1 MVLQVSWSINRRI
14 LEMFHKKKFSDL
26 HKDVICGDMV
36 MAESNTTPKFLMVT
50 HFQTNNI
57 NENYEIY
64 LDGCKLARVE
74 EAKFLG
80 ITIDE
85 NLTWK
90 KQIDDVCKRCARNS
104 WNIGIL
110 NKGTR
115 FLPEQALHKLYCTL
129 ILPYLNYGLL
139 LWGNGNK
146 TCLDT
151 VYKLQKGAF
160 RSISKFPVSSAY
172 KRFIQ
177 KV

>member
-1 MVLQVSWSINRRI
+1 
-14 LEMFHKKKFSDL
+14 MFL
-26 HKDVICGDMV
+26 
-36 MAESNTTPKFLMVT
+36 VT

-104 WNIGIL
+104 
-110 NKGTR
+110 
-115 FLPEQALHKLYCTL
+115 
-129 ILPYLNYGLL
+129 
-139 LWGNGNK
+139 
-146 TCLDT
+146 
-151 VYKLQKGAF
+151 
-160 RSISKFPVSSAY
+160 
-172 KRFIQ
+172 
-177 KV
+177 